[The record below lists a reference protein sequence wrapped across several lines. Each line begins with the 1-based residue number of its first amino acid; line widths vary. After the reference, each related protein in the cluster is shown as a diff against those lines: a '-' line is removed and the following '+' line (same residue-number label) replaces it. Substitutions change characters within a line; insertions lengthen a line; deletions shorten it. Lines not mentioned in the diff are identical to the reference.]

1 MLHKL
6 NIKAEKALIN
16 AAFRGQILF
25 NFGKN
30 LWGRSY
36 LENRSLCSIFDTLTF
51 NCVLNRIF
59 EAN

>member
-6 NIKAEKALIN
+6 NIKAEKALLN

-30 LWGRSY
+30 LWAKELLRKPQFVFH
-36 LENRSLCSIFDTLTF
+36 L
-51 NCVLNRIF
+51 
-59 EAN
+59 